1 MSKVNGGAFYLL
13 LFYASLVPSIKHSR
27 AINSGHTVGCSSAH
41 SESQMF
47 PSKDQVKGRA
57 GYTAQDWRYGRGKVS
72 YKIQCSWSHNSG
84 TTSQRKKWF
93 VGLALKGEW
102 GLTPGWI
109 CWAFFF
115 NYVKL
120 SCILLR
126 TTSDMLLKKYVFFLY
141 YNITSER
148 MPYLNWRYFLFK
160 RRDEGS
166 VIFRYVRRDMLYREP
181 LPFGRTLD
189 SAICLI
195 IHQECTN
202 CGHRCKSTLAKTNMK
217 PIYFMPK
224 W

>member
-1 MSKVNGGAFYLL
+1 MLTLKAKCFHQRIRSKVRQATPLKIGDMD
-13 LFYASLVPSIKHSR
+13 VEKCH
-27 AINSGHTVGCSSAH
+27 
-41 SESQMF
+41 
-47 PSKDQVKGRA
+47 
-57 GYTAQDWRYGRGKVS
+57 
-72 YKIQCSWSHNSG
+72 KIQRSWSHNSG

-202 CGHRCKSTLAKTNMK
+202 CGHRCKSTLAKNK
-217 PIYFMPK
+217 HEAHICYV
-224 W
+224 

>member
-1 MSKVNGGAFYLL
+1 MWKIIRSKIHVKCVSKVNGGAFYLL
-13 LFYASLVPSIKHSR
+13 LFYASLVPSITHSR
-27 AINSGHTVGCSSAH
+27 AINSRHTVGCSSTH

-115 NYVKL
+115 NYV
-120 SCILLR
+120 S
-126 TTSDMLLKKYVFFLY
+126 YAVY
-141 YNITSER
+141 YYEQRVIC
-148 MPYLNWRYFLFK
+148 FK
-160 RRDEGS
+160 NNAIWDGGS
-166 VIFRYVRRDMLYREP
+166 TASP
-181 LPFGRTLD
+181 
-189 SAICLI
+189 
-195 IHQECTN
+195 
-202 CGHRCKSTLAKTNMK
+202 ST
-217 PIYFMPK
+217 
-224 W
+224 